1 MKTMIIVDSSCDLP
15 RDFIDQ
21 HKDSIDVIGI
31 PVAIG
36 DMEYFDD
43 LGGTFEHKSLYQD
56 LGHKIKASTAQI
68 SSQRFYD
75 RFSKYVKRGQD
86 VLYIGLSKA
95 MSKTNRNAQ
104 KAAKKVQVDH
114 PQSKVMV
121 LESVSASIGLGLLA
135 RIALEMAQSNLDVQ
149 EIFQW
154 IRDHEKY
161 VQHWFTVDDLHY
173 LKHGGRLTDQN
184 HEEAKV
190 LNLKTI
196 FIVNHAGTI
205 EAYQKLPGRKKAIA
219 YLYNQVDKR
228 LNLSLSNK
236 LVIGHGDALEDA
248 LHLKEMLEKNYEDL
262 DIMMCQVSSVIA
274 AHVGPNMLAI
284 TYMGDNRN

>member
-1 MKTMIIVDSSCDLP
+1 MIIVDSSCDLP

-43 LGGTFEHKSLYQD
+43 LGGTFEHKSLYHD

-104 KAAKKVQVDH
+104 KAAKKVQVNH

-154 IRDHEKY
+154 IKDHEKY

-262 DIMMCQVSSVIA
+262 DIMVCQVSSVIA

>member
-1 MKTMIIVDSSCDLP
+1 MKTMILVDSSCDLP
-15 RDFIDQ
+15 RDFIDNN
-21 HKDSIDVIGI
+21 KEFIDVIGI

-36 DMEYFDD
+36 DKEYFDD
-43 LGGTFEHKSLYQD
+43 LGETFEHKSLYHD

-95 MSKTNRNAQ
+95 MSKTNRNAH
-104 KAAKKVQVDH
+104 KAAKKVQIDH
-114 PQSKVMV
+114 PQSKVKV
-121 LESVSASIGLGLLA
+121 VESVSASIGLGLLA
-135 RIALEMAQSNLDVQ
+135 RIALEMAQNNKDVQ

-154 IRDHEKY
+154 INENEKY

-173 LKHGGRLTDQN
+173 LKHGGRLTDED
-184 HEEAKV
+184 HEEARF
-190 LNLKTI
+190 LNLKAI
-196 FIVNHAGTI
+196 FIVNHEGAI
-205 EAYQKLPGRKKAIA
+205 ESYHKVRGRKKAIA
-219 YLYNQVDKR
+219 FLYNEVTHR
-228 LNLSLSNK
+228 LNISLSNK

-248 LHLKEMLEKNYEDL
+248 LHLKELLEKNYEDL
-262 DIMMCQVSSVIA
+262 DIMVCQVSSVIA

-284 TYMGDNRN
+284 TYMGDRRN